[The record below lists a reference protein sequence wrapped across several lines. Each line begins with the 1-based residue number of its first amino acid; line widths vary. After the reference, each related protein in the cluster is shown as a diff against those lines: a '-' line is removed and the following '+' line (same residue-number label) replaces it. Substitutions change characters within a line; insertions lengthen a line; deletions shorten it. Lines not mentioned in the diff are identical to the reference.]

1 MKLLIWRGQT
11 LKSYLCVEV
20 AEDAKKS
27 LIFIQDTKEVKWVY
41 HQLYLCDLDHD
52 YYCSYLKTTISE
64 AQF

>member
-41 HQLYLCDLDHD
+41 HLLHPCDLDHD